1 MTFVVVNG
9 IVTEG
14 PGSQSGAETTRQPEL
29 VIGLLASPG
38 PASELTGSLAG
49 EVIDRLAG
57 QLPGVRWRVKFVS
70 DRLVEPPTDL
80 SALIAAGRRML
91 LERGWHLVVCVTDLP
106 LQTARRPVIAHV
118 SATHGVAVLS
128 MPALGPVSVRKRTA
142 ETIVRL
148 VGHML
153 GDLAQVEGAA
163 ERLPLA
169 EAVTRRMRE
178 LGARTERGEHG
189 VGFVARVVT
198 GNIWLLLGMLRA
210 NRPWRL
216 ALRLMRVL
224 AVAFAAGVF
233 ALVTSDIWRLAHY
246 LGPLRLVVI
255 GLGSVSAITVTIMVS
270 TGLWE
275 RSPHPAAREQVAL
288 FNIVTA
294 ATVGLGV
301 AALYLALF
309 IAMLAAALL
318 LVPGSLLGL
327 VLRHPAGVAG
337 QVSLAWLA
345 TSIATLGGALGAAL
359 ESSES
364 VREAA
369 YTYQPD
375 TQIDA
380 VDGEIDAVDGPRL
393 RAAGSCG
400 LSHRRQPRRLPARM
414 TADQGLRVV
423 GSPGS
428 ARVGADVGR
437 VVEQRLHDAPGLLD
451 AVLPGEELMVA
462 GQPGVQQPLVR
473 FRGLA
478 QLAGERGVQV
488 DRAPGLPGQ
497 RGQLQPQAR
506 VRVDPQHDL
515 VGLGSGRL
523 GQEGQ
528 PGGSGRGR
536 PHLGDSVR
544 QRLAGAQQDRDVRP
558 APVVDLQ
565 PQRDVGLG
573 GRAAGHAG
581 DIGVPLVLP
590 AHVVLRVGRGHGAE
604 YLRLL
609 VLRITG
615 AAAGGWVHGNQ
626 GQDLQQVVLDH
637 VAQRADG
644 IVEPAAALD
653 AEVLGHRDLHG
664 RDARALP
671 QLGQRQ
677 VGEPQVFQLDD
688 RLLAEEVIDAQDLA
702 LVQQPVQPG
711 VQLVGRGQVVAER
724 LLDRGPALAQQFR
737 RAELLH
743 DGAEQGRGHLQ
754 VVQRPFRAADLRG
767 A

>member
-1 MTFVVVNG
+1 MASVVVNG
-9 IVTEG
+9 IVAEG
-14 PGSQSGAETTRQPEL
+14 PGAESVPDTKPQPEL
-29 VIGLLASPG
+29 VIGLLAAPG
-38 PASELTGSLAG
+38 PASELTESLVG
-49 EVIDRLAG
+49 EIADRLAG
-57 QLPGVRWRVKFVS
+57 QLPGVRWRVEFVS
-70 DRLVEPPTDL
+70 DRLVQPPTDL
-80 SALIAAGRRML
+80 SELIAAGRRML
-91 LERGWHLVVCVTDLP
+91 LERGWHLAVCVTDLP

-148 VGHML
+148 VRHIL
-153 GDLAQVEGAA
+153 GDLAQAEGAA

-246 LGPLRLVVI
+246 LGPLRLVAI
-255 GLGSVSAITVTIMVS
+255 GLGSVAAVTVTIMVS

-309 IAMLAAALL
+309 VAMLAAALL

-327 VLRHPAGVAG
+327 VLGHPAGVAD

-380 VDGEIDAVDGPRL
+380 VAGP
-393 RAAGSCG
+393 G
-400 LSHRRQPRRLPARM
+400 
-414 TADQGLRVV
+414 D
-423 GSPGS
+423 
-428 ARVGADVGR
+428 
-437 VVEQRLHDAPGLLD
+437 
-451 AVLPGEELMVA
+451 
-462 GQPGVQQPLVR
+462 VR
-473 FRGLA
+473 FT
-478 QLAGERGVQV
+478 
-488 DRAPGLPGQ
+488 DSGQ
-497 RGQLQPQAR
+497 HLQK
-506 VRVDPQHDL
+506 
-515 VGLGSGRL
+515 
-523 GQEGQ
+523 
-528 PGGSGRGR
+528 
-536 PHLGDSVR
+536 
-544 QRLAGAQQDRDVRP
+544 
-558 APVVDLQ
+558 
-565 PQRDVGLG
+565 
-573 GRAAGHAG
+573 
-581 DIGVPLVLP
+581 
-590 AHVVLRVGRGHGAE
+590 
-604 YLRLL
+604 
-609 VLRITG
+609 
-615 AAAGGWVHGNQ
+615 
-626 GQDLQQVVLDH
+626 VVLDH

-644 IVEPAAALD
+644 VVEPAAALD
-653 AEVLGHRDLHG
+653 AEIFGHRGLH
-664 RDARALP
+664 ARHAFAVP
-671 QLGQRQ
+671 QLGQRD
-677 VGEPQVFQLDD
+677 VGEPQVLELDD

-702 LVQQPVQPG
+702 LAQQPVQAG
-711 VQLVGRGQVVAER
+711 VQLTGRRQVAAER
-724 LLDRGPALAQQFR
+724 LLDGDPAVAQELR

-743 DGAEQGRGHLQ
+743 DGPNRDGGTSR
-754 VVQRPFRAADLRG
+754 
-767 A
+767 